1 VSSAT
6 VRYWRGAWIVDVST
20 PVDGKRKRMIESFGA
35 GAKGKAAA
43 EAEAR
48 RDELAPLSKTDRF
61 WKQRHATFRDLWN
74 RFAAQLVGPVPGP
87 ATIVDYKA
95 MARLYLLPLMGDGP
109 LSQIDAESLIGLK
122 TRLLREAG
130 VKAAVRGGS
139 GKPLAPR
146 TVAKILTL
154 IGTVFR
160 FGKVVKIVTDNPVAD
175 VKKPKAAKKAVYIL
189 EPDEIA
195 RLREVRGLT
204 WEALDLNGKRLFVE
218 QQATRRRED
227 DRTKTES
234 SVRTVP
240 SYLIPELKRWKLA
253 LSADRSRTPLSWRA
267 ECARRARADRRGQV
281 VA

>member
-35 GAKGKAAA
+35 GAKGKAA
-43 EAEAR
+43 AEAR